1 MSHQAVRPE
10 RLIGEF
16 LELVQVDSVS
26 GKERQIA
33 DLLIRK
39 LADLGLEVRED
50 GAGIEAG
57 SNSGNVIGWLP
68 GTGKGPVIMLC
79 SHMDTVEPGIGV
91 KPVLKNGVIR
101 SAGNTVL
108 GADDK
113 AGIATILE
121 VLRIIRELRL
131 EHGGLEI
138 IFTIREEDG
147 LYGAKNLKYHQL
159 KACCGFVLDSDGA
172 PGTIVNRAP
181 SQDRI
186 VITIR
191 GKAAHA
197 GLNPE
202 DGINAI
208 KVASEAIAQMK
219 LGRID
224 HETTCNIGIISGGR
238 AANIVPESVTIQGEA
253 RSLNRSK
260 RETQTARMCQAVS
273 EAAENYKAGA
283 DITVETIYNDF
294 HLGEESPPVKIA
306 QEAAFRLGLKP
317 ALEKTGGGSDANI
330 FNQMGIPTVVLG
342 VGMKKAHT
350 CDEYIT
356 TADLVNNA
364 RYLLEIILVAQG
376 RNF

>member
-1 MSHQAVRPE
+1 MNDRTVRPE
-10 RLIGEF
+10 RLIAEF

-33 DLLIRK
+33 DLLIHK

-50 GAGIEAG
+50 EAGKAAG

-68 GTGKGPVIMLC
+68 GKGRGPVIMLC
-79 SHMDTVEPGIGV
+79 SHMDTVEPGTGV
-91 KPVLKNGVIR
+91 RPVLKDGVIS
-101 SAGNTVL
+101 SAGDTVL

-121 VLRIIRELRL
+121 VLRIVREQRL

-138 IFTIREEDG
+138 VFTIREEDG
-147 LYGAKNLKYHQL
+147 LYGAKNLQYHLL
-159 KACCGFVLDSDGA
+159 KARYGFVLDSDGS
-172 PGTIVNRAP
+172 PGTIINRAP

-186 VITIR
+186 GITIR

-197 GLNPE
+197 GMNPE

-208 KVASEAIAQMK
+208 KVASEAIAQMN

-238 AANIVPESVTIQGEA
+238 ASNIVPDSVTIQGEA
-253 RSLNRSK
+253 RSLNNSK
-260 RETQTARMCQAVS
+260 REAQTARMCREVS
-273 EAAENYKAGA
+273 RVAENNGA
-283 DITVETIYNDF
+283 RAEIFVETIYNSF
-294 HLGEESPPVKIA
+294 HLGEESPPVKVA
-306 QEAAFRLGLKP
+306 LEAAYKLGLQPK
-317 ALEKTGGGSDANI
+317 LGKTGGGSDANI
-330 FNQMGIPTVVLG
+330 YNQRGIPTVVLG

-350 CDEYIT
+350 CEEYIT

-364 RYLLEIILVAQG
+364 EYLLEILRAAQC
-376 RNF
+376 RAF